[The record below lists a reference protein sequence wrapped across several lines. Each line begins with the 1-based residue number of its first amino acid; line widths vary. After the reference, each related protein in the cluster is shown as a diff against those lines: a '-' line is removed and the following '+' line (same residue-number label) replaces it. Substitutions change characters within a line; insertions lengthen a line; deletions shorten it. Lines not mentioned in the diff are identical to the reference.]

1 MAELN
6 ISQLTCICLA
16 LWIATLVNDRNLTQ
30 HNIPLSDQSEHSDKE
45 SIPLPKF
52 AQMAGPSMTF
62 QFCNSW
68 GYRKVFE
75 QFASAIQEKFPDL
88 VVRGMNY
95 PPPPVRAYSAQG
107 LSFLKLALIVCIA
120 VGQNPFVWMNMTTP
134 NVFYW
139 AMNNKI
145 FACMMLFFIGNA
157 IESQLVST
165 GAFEISFNDVPVW
178 SKLETG
184 RIPSGPEMFEII
196 ENYMRLQFPS
206 HAATTDLPLQR

>member
-1 MAELN
+1 
-6 ISQLTCICLA
+6 
-16 LWIATLVNDRNLTQ
+16 
-30 HNIPLSDQSEHSDKE
+30 
-45 SIPLPKF
+45 
-52 AQMAGPSMTF
+52 
-62 QFCNSW
+62 
-68 GYRKVFE
+68 
-75 QFASAIQEKFPDL
+75 

-95 PPPPVRAYSAQG
+95 PPPPIRAYAAQA

-120 VGQNPFVWMNMTTP
+120 VGQNPFLWLNMTTP

-157 IESQLVST
+157 VEGQLVST
-165 GAFEISFNDVPVW
+165 GAFEVSFNDVPVW

-196 ENYMRLQFPS
+196 ENNMRLFNSPQ
-206 HAATTDLPLQR
+206 TDSPLHR